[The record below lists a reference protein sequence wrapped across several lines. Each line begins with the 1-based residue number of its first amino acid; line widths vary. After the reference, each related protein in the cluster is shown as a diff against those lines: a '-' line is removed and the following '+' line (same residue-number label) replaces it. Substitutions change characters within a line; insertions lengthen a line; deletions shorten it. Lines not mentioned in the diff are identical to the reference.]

1 MVLLVLVALAGL
13 SAVGYVI
20 SIAAS
25 APPLD
30 SLKPRELGSQS
41 EVRAADG
48 TRLGFIQSNELRRP
62 VEGNRIPKSLKDA
75 TVAIEDERY
84 YHHKGVDYA
93 GIVRAALKN
102 LSSHKTVQ
110 GGSTITMQLVR
121 NLYITKE
128 RTYQRKIR
136 EAKLAEELEN
146 EHSKAWILDKYLNT
160 VPYGTLGGQT
170 AVGVQAAARVYFG
183 KPVDKLTLR
192 ESALLA
198 GLPQAPSSYSPVRD
212 PEKAEARRN
221 EVLAKMA
228 QLKMV
233 TPQAAST
240 AMKRGLGVKR
250 SRYFTSRRESFFF
263 DYVKDE
269 LIKEYGVKTVRQG
282 GLRVDTTID
291 LKKQVKA
298 RAAINGRLAG
308 IGPSSA
314 IVTIDPKNGYIKAM
328 ASSADYGKSKFNL
341 AAQGHRQPG
350 STFKVMALMTA
361 LRKGVDP
368 RTTSYVS
375 KPLKFNDPT
384 WGPIDVQTYG
394 HDYSGSISL
403 EQATLKSDNT
413 VYEQL
418 ALDLGPPEIKQ
429 TAYDMGI
436 KTHLDGYPAEALGG
450 LTLGVS
456 PLEMADAYAT
466 IASGGYRNRPT
477 AIKKITFPDGKSDLP
492 RRFRVKRT
500 KAFEDWVTAEATR
513 ILKENVQAGH
523 GHEGEHRLPGGRQ
536 DRHHR
541 LVQRRVVRRLHPAA
555 RDRRLGRLSQRADR
569 DEHRVPRRL
578 GGGRH
583 VPGRDLGRLHEVDQG
598 QVLRRLQ
605 AREDRRALHAL
616 LRQVRAQRRPRHRR
630 LALDRLPVRRRRI
643 GDHAG
648 DAHDAR
654 RRTRAR
660 SPRATARS
668 RSTPTSTNRRR
679 RGPRPL
685 RPPRTAAPWRPR
697 PDHGHRGPAWY
708 KPAVVRPRGGLSM
721 HEGSARQHHLAHMD
735 SQSEEVLYG
744 NWCREVVQRREG
756 LRVHHP
762 G

>member
-1 MVLLVLVALAGL
+1 MVVLVLVALAGL

-62 VEGNRIPKSLKDA
+62 VQGNRIPKYLKDA

-84 YHHKGVDYA
+84 YHHKGVDYP

-102 LSSHKTVQ
+102 LSNKKTVQ

-121 NLYITKE
+121 NLYITRE

-146 EHSKAWILDKYLNT
+146 EHTKEWILDKYLNT
-160 VPYGTLGGQT
+160 VPFGTLGGQT
-170 AVGVQAAARVYFG
+170 AVGAQAASRVYFG
-183 KPVDKLTLR
+183 KPVERLKLH
-192 ESALLA
+192 EAALLA
-198 GLPQAPSSYSPVRD
+198 GLPQAPSSYSPVRA

-221 EVLAKMA
+221 EVLSKMA
-228 QLKMV
+228 ELGMV
-233 TPQAAST
+233 TPEAARK
-240 AMKRGLGVKR
+240 AMKRGLGVNP

-269 LIKEYGVKTVRQG
+269 LIKEYGIKTVRQG

-350 STFKVMALMTA
+350 SVFKIMTLMTA
-361 LRKGVDP
+361 LRKGIDP
-368 RTTSYVS
+368 KSTSYVS
-375 KPLKFNDPT
+375 KPLKFNDPA
-384 WGPIDVQTYG
+384 WGPIETKTY
-394 HDYSGSISL
+394 DGSYGGSMSL

-413 VYEQL
+413 VYMQL
-418 ALDLGPPEIKQ
+418 ALDVGPPEVKK

-436 KTHLDGYPAEALGG
+436 RTKLDGYPAESLGG

-456 PLEMADAYAT
+456 PLEMANAFAT

-492 RRFRVKRT
+492 RRFKVKRT

-513 ILKENVQAGH
+513 ILEKNILGGTGGKAAIGCPAGGKTGTTDEFNDAWFVGFTPKFATATWVGYPDAQVQMKTEYHGGSVAG
-523 GHEGEHRLPGGRQ
+523 GTFPAEIWGDYMKSIKGKFCGGFK
-536 DRHHR
+536 
-541 LVQRRVVRRLHPAA
+541 PAKTAAHFTPFFGKYA
-555 RDRRLGRLSQRADR
+555 R
-569 DEHRVPRRL
+569 
-578 GGGRH
+578 GGGRNT
-583 VPGRDLGRLHEVDQG
+583 GDSSTTDQFG
-598 QVLRRLQ
+598 GTGTI
-605 AREDRRALHAL
+605 APPA
-616 LRQVRAQRRPRHRR
+616 P
-630 LALDRLPVRRRRI
+630 
-643 GDHAG
+643 
-648 DAHDAR
+648 
-654 RRTRAR
+654 T
-660 SPRATARS
+660 
-668 RSTPTSTNRRR
+668 TPTNPEPEKGNGKPDKGKDEGFNPDLYESPPQ
-679 RGPRPL
+679 GPP
-685 RPPRTAAPWRPR
+685 AEAPEQGDPGGGAEA
-697 PDHGHRGPAWY
+697 PDG
-708 KPAVVRPRGGLSM
+708 
-721 HEGSARQHHLAHMD
+721 
-735 SQSEEVLYG
+735 
-744 NWCREVVQRREG
+744 
-756 LRVHHP
+756 
-762 G
+762 

>member
-1 MVLLVLVALAGL
+1 MVVLVLIALAGL

-62 VEGNRIPKSLKDA
+62 VDGSRIPKMLKDA
-75 TVAIEDERY
+75 TVAIEDQRF

-93 GIVRAALKN
+93 GVVRAAVKN

-121 NLYITKE
+121 NLYISKE

-146 EHSKAWILDKYLNT
+146 EHSKEWILDKYLNT

-183 KPVDKLTLR
+183 KPVEKLKLR
-192 ESALLA
+192 EAALLA
-198 GLPQAPSSYSPVRD
+198 GLPQAPTSYSPVRD
-212 PEKAEARRN
+212 PEQAETRRN

-228 QLKMV
+228 QLKMIS
-233 TPQAAST
+233 PQT
-240 AMKRGLGVKR
+240 AQATMKKGLGVNP

-269 LIKEYGVKTVRQG
+269 LIKEYGNKTVRQG

-291 LKKQVKA
+291 LKKQQEA

-308 IGPSSA
+308 VGPSSA

-368 RTTSYVS
+368 RSTSYVS
-375 KPLKFNDPT
+375 KPLKFNDPQ

-403 EQATLKSDNT
+403 EKATLKSDNT

-418 ALDLGPPEIKQ
+418 ALDLGPPEIKK

-450 LTLGVS
+450 LTIGVS

-477 AIKKITFPDGKSDLP
+477 AITKITFPDGKSDLP

-500 KAFEDWVTAEATR
+500 KVFEDGVTAEATR
-513 ILKENVQAGH
+513 ILKENVQMGTGTRANIGCPAAGKTGTTDSFNDAWFVGFTPHLATAVWVGYPNAQIEMKTEYH
-523 GHEGEHRLPGGRQ
+523 GASVAGGTYPAEIWHDYMLKAKGKYCGDFKPPKVPFHASPFFGRYSRSGGR
-536 DRHHR
+536 
-541 LVQRRVVRRLHPAA
+541 
-555 RDRRLGRLSQRADR
+555 GT
-569 DEHRVPRRL
+569 
-578 GGGRH
+578 
-583 VPGRDLGRLHEVDQG
+583 
-598 QVLRRLQ
+598 
-605 AREDRRALHAL
+605 
-616 LRQVRAQRRPRHRR
+616 
-630 LALDRLPVRRRRI
+630 
-643 GDHAG
+643 GD
-648 DAHDAR
+648 
-654 RRTRAR
+654 
-660 SPRATARS
+660 SS
-668 RSTPTSTNRRR
+668 
-679 RGPRPL
+679 
-685 RPPRTAAPWRPR
+685 
-697 PDHGHRGPAWY
+697 
-708 KPAVVRPRGGLSM
+708 GL
-721 HEGSARQHHLAHMD
+721 D
-735 SQSEEVLYG
+735 SQSQYGGTGTTYNPAPVPVAPAPAAPTTGKNGKGGGGKKGFNPDLY
-744 NWCREVVQRREG
+744 ESPPQAPPSAEG
-756 LRVHHP
+756 PAQPDP
-762 G
+762 GGGAQAPKG

>member
-1 MVLLVLVALAGL
+1 MS
-13 SAVGYVI
+13 SAR
-20 SIAAS
+20 SPRS
-25 APPLD
+25 APPTA
-30 SLKPRELGSQS
+30 
-41 EVRAADG
+41 RASASSSP
-48 TRLGFIQSNELRRP
+48 TSCAARSRATASR
-62 VEGNRIPKSLKDA
+62 STLKDA

-93 GIVRAALKN
+93 GIVRAAVKN
-102 LSSHKTVQ
+102 LSNQKTVQ

-146 EHSKAWILDKYLNT
+146 EHTKEWILDKYLNT
-160 VPYGTLGGQT
+160 VPFGTLGGQT
-170 AVGVQAAARVYFG
+170 AVGAQAASRVYFG
-183 KPVDKLTLR
+183 KPVERLKLH
-192 ESALLA
+192 EAALLA
-198 GLPQAPSSYSPVRD
+198 GLPQAPSSYSPVRA

-221 EVLAKMA
+221 EVLSKMA
-228 QLKMV
+228 ELGMV
-233 TPQAAST
+233 TPEAARK
-240 AMKRGLGVKR
+240 AMKRGLGVNP

-269 LIKEYGVKTVRQG
+269 LIKEYGIKTVRQG

-350 STFKVMALMTA
+350 STFKIMTLMTA

-368 RTTSYVS
+368 KSTSYVS
-375 KPLKFNDPT
+375 KPLKFNDPA
-384 WGPIDVQTYG
+384 WGPIETKTY
-394 HDYSGSISL
+394 DGSYGGSMSL

-413 VYEQL
+413 VYMQL
-418 ALDLGPPEIKQ
+418 ALDLGPPEVKQ

-436 KTHLDGYPAEALGG
+436 RTKLDGYPAESLGG

-456 PLEMADAYAT
+456 PLEMANAFAT

-492 RRFRVKRT
+492 RRFKVKRT

-513 ILKENVQAGH
+513 ILEKNIQGGTGAKAA
-523 GHEGEHRLPGGRQ
+523 HRLPGRRQ

-541 LVQRRVVRRLHPAA
+541 RVQRRVVRRLHAEA
-555 RDRRLGRLSQRADR
+555 RDGDLGRLPGRAGP
-569 DEHRVPRRL
+569 DEDGVPRRVR
-578 GGGRH
+578 GRRH
-583 VPGRDLGRLHEVDQG
+583 LPGRDLGRLHEVDQG

-605 AREDRRALHAL
+605 ARR
-616 LRQVRAQRRPRHRR
+616 RRPRTSRPSSASTRAAAAATPATRPRPTSSAAAARRSRRRHRR
-630 LALDRLPVRRRRI
+630 RPTTPEPDEGQRQ
-643 GDHAG
+643 AG
-648 DAHDAR
+648 EGPGRGVQPGPLRVPAAGPAR
-654 RRTRAR
+654 RSAR
-660 SPRATARS
+660 PRAT
-668 RSTPTSTNRRR
+668 RRAA
-679 RGPRPL
+679 PRPRRL
-685 RPPRTAAPWRPR
+685 TTDAP
-697 PDHGHRGPAWY
+697 GPGINLPLSA
-708 KPAVVRPRGGLSM
+708 PQGGLSM
-721 HEGSARQHHLAHMD
+721 REGSARQHHLAHMD

-762 G
+762 R

>member
-1 MVLLVLVALAGL
+1 MVLVALAGL

-20 SIAAS
+20 SIASS
-25 APPLD
+25 APPLN

-62 VEGNRIPKSLKDA
+62 VEGNQIPKSLKDA

-93 GIVRAALKN
+93 GIVRAAVKN

-121 NLYITKE
+121 NLYISKE

-146 EHSKAWILDKYLNT
+146 EHTKEWILDKYLNT

-183 KPVDKLTLR
+183 KPVSKLSLR
-192 ESALLA
+192 ESAMLA

-228 QLKMV
+228 QLKMI
-233 TPQAAST
+233 TPEKAAAT
-240 AMKRGLGVKR
+240 EKRGLGVHT

-269 LIKEYGVKTVRQG
+269 LIKEYGIKTVRQG

-291 LKKQVKA
+291 LKKQQQA

-308 IGPSSA
+308 VGPSSA

-368 RTTSYVS
+368 RTTTYVS
-375 KPLKFNDPT
+375 KPLKFTDPT

-394 HDYSGSISL
+394 HDYSGSINL

-477 AIKKITFPDGKSDLP
+477 AIKKITFPDGKPDLP
-492 RRFRVKRT
+492 RRFKVKRT

-513 ILKENVQAGH
+513 ILVENVKGGTGTRANIGCPAGGKTGTTDSFNDAWFVGFTPRLATAVWVGYPNAQIEMTTEYHGGSVAGGTFPAEIWSDYMKQAKGKFCGDFKPAKTAAH
-523 GHEGEHRLPGGRQ
+523 FSPFFGKYARGGGPSTGDTSTQDTFGNPITPSTGTTTPTTPAPTTPGTGTGTGTGKKDKGKFNPDLYESPPQGPPAAKPPASNDPGG
-536 DRHHR
+536 
-541 LVQRRVVRRLHPAA
+541 
-555 RDRRLGRLSQRADR
+555 G
-569 DEHRVPRRL
+569 
-578 GGGRH
+578 
-583 VPGRDLGRLHEVDQG
+583 
-598 QVLRRLQ
+598 
-605 AREDRRALHAL
+605 
-616 LRQVRAQRRPRHRR
+616 
-630 LALDRLPVRRRRI
+630 
-643 GDHAG
+643 
-648 DAHDAR
+648 
-654 RRTRAR
+654 
-660 SPRATARS
+660 ATA
-668 RSTPTSTNRRR
+668 PT
-679 RGPRPL
+679 G
-685 RPPRTAAPWRPR
+685 
-697 PDHGHRGPAWY
+697 
-708 KPAVVRPRGGLSM
+708 
-721 HEGSARQHHLAHMD
+721 
-735 SQSEEVLYG
+735 
-744 NWCREVVQRREG
+744 
-756 LRVHHP
+756 
-762 G
+762 

>member
-1 MVLLVLVALAGL
+1 MVVLVLIALAGL

-20 SIAAS
+20 SIASS

-62 VEGNRIPKSLKDA
+62 VLGTRIPKSLKDA

-93 GIVRAALKN
+93 GVVRAALKN

-121 NLYITKE
+121 NLYISRE

-146 EHSKAWILDKYLNT
+146 EHTKSWILDKYLNT

-183 KPVDKLTLR
+183 KSVENLKLN
-192 ESALLA
+192 EAALLA
-198 GLPQAPSSYSPVRD
+198 GLPQAPTTYSPVRS

-221 EVLAKMA
+221 EVLGKMA
-228 QLKMV
+228 ELGMIEQS
-233 TPQAAST
+233 TAQT
-240 AMKRGLGVKR
+240 AMKKPLGLHL
-250 SRYFTSRRESFFF
+250 SRYFTGRRESFFF
-263 DYVKDE
+263 DFVKDE
-269 LIKEYGVKTVRQG
+269 LIKQYGSKTVRQG

-291 LKKQVKA
+291 LKKQQAA
-298 RAAINGRLAG
+298 RAAISGRLAG
-308 IGPSSA
+308 VGPSSA

-328 ASSADYGKSKFNL
+328 ASSADYGQSKFNL

-368 RTTSYVS
+368 RSTSYVS
-375 KPLKFNDPT
+375 KPLKFNDPS

-394 HDYSGSISL
+394 HDYHGSISL
-403 EQATLKSDNT
+403 EKATLLSDNT

-418 ALDLGPPEIKQ
+418 ALDLGPPDIKQ

-436 KTHLDGYPAEALGG
+436 ETHLDGYPAEALGG

-477 AIKKITFPDGKSDLP
+477 AITKITFPDGKSELP
-492 RRFRVKRT
+492 ARFKVKRT
-500 KAFEDWVTAEATR
+500 KAFSDGVTAEATR
-513 ILKENVQAGH
+513 ILKENIQQGTGTKANIGCPAGGKTGTTDEFSDAWFVGFTPKLTTAVWVGYPKAKIQMNTEYH
-523 GHEGEHRLPGGRQ
+523 GGSVAGGTF
-536 DRHHR
+536 
-541 LVQRRVVRRLHPAA
+541 PAEIWHDYMTKVKGKFCGDFKPPTEA
-555 RDRRLGRLSQRADR
+555 FHASPFFGKYSR
-569 DEHRVPRRL
+569 
-578 GGGRH
+578 GGGRNTGTGNYDQQGGSTQFYAPTSPTTPAPTTPDTNKKQDTGNGGGNKGKGNGKFNPDLYESPPQGAPPAA
-583 VPGRDLGRLHEVDQG
+583 PGG
-598 QVLRRLQ
+598 QDG
-605 AREDRRALHAL
+605 AD
-616 LRQVRAQRRPRHRR
+616 P
-630 LALDRLPVRRRRI
+630 
-643 GDHAG
+643 GG
-648 DAHDAR
+648 G
-654 RRTRAR
+654 
-660 SPRATARS
+660 ATA
-668 RSTPTSTNRRR
+668 PT
-679 RGPRPL
+679 G
-685 RPPRTAAPWRPR
+685 
-697 PDHGHRGPAWY
+697 
-708 KPAVVRPRGGLSM
+708 
-721 HEGSARQHHLAHMD
+721 
-735 SQSEEVLYG
+735 
-744 NWCREVVQRREG
+744 
-756 LRVHHP
+756 
-762 G
+762 